1 MPWPVLSFL
10 FWAKS
15 LGRGVSLDHMFL
27 KDDVLSLSL
36 EVPLPSGAR
45 DEGLGALGW
54 GLAGRKADRPP
65 WAAAGSG

>member
-36 EVPLPSGAR
+36 EVPLPSGALVLEVR
-45 DEGLGALGW
+45 G
-54 GLAGRKADRPP
+54 
-65 WAAAGSG
+65 